1 MAFHSCTTQIQTKTS
16 RVIPRASGK
25 QDLQRLLRRAEISK
39 TGSQWRPQ
47 IESDLQSQPQA
58 TGPAVSSIPPA
69 MAELVWNI
77 SAAVVAR
84 SNLPGVLGQRD
95 HLWQVTSLHVP
106 SLAGQRAVVLMP
118 AQSVTI
124 GSGCHSFPAAGR
136 VFGTVRPL
144 AE

>member
-1 MAFHSCTTQIQTKTS
+1 MAQ
-16 RVIPRASGK
+16 
-25 QDLQRLLRRAEISK
+25 
-39 TGSQWRPQ
+39 
-47 IESDLQSQPQA
+47 
-58 TGPAVSSIPPA
+58 
-69 MAELVWNI
+69 LVWNT

-106 SLAGQRAVVLMP
+106 SLAGQQAVVLMP

-124 GSGCHSFPAAGR
+124 GSGCHFFPAAGR
-136 VFGTVRPL
+136 VFGTVRPR